1 MLNPSSPFFVELT
14 LWTVCVLLAVSLTLT
29 LWSVVRSMGMRGHGQ
44 ADDNGIP
51 ATRIAWVVGGV
62 LVVLLAVTYALGGTE
77 PLAINGKPFAD
88 AFWLRTSD
96 MLINSS
102 LVLMVLAAI
111 AVLLGFLGIGRH
123 IK

>member
-14 LWTVCVLLAVSLTLT
+14 LWTVYVLLAASLALT
-29 LWSVVRSMGMRGHGQ
+29 LWSVVRSMGLRGRGQ
-44 ADDNGIP
+44 ADDNGVP

-102 LVLMVLAAI
+102 LVLMALATI
-111 AVLLGFLGIGRH
+111 AVLAGFLGIGRH

>member
-14 LWTVCVLLAVSLTLT
+14 LWTVYVLLAVSLTLT